1 MNQPKY
7 DYFITEI
14 YFNIFLLPYHIS
26 LVNADFYDVMWCH
39 LVEG

>member
-14 YFNIFLLPYHIS
+14 YFNIIFLLPSHIS
-26 LVNADFYDVMWCH
+26 LVNVGFYDVM
-39 LVEG
+39 